1 MVRVNAGSDAGGP
14 DFDAIVVGAGFGG
27 LRMVHEFRRLGLSV
41 RVFEAGTDVGG
52 AWYWNRY
59 PGARTDSESWIY
71 SYYFSEELLAEWDWS
86 QRFPS
91 QDEALRYLQYVA
103 DRFDL
108 RTDITF
114 SVRVTA
120 ATYDEVANV
129 WTVTTGDGDS
139 FTCTYFVSAAGL
151 LTVPYLPGFP
161 GIESFT
167 GQWYFTGRWPK
178 EGVDFAGKKVAVI
191 GAGATAVQIIPIVA
205 SLAAQLHVFQRTP
218 NYVMPARNSPL
229 SSEQRAAIKR
239 DYAQIWART
248 KQQFFGMD
256 INLAGRVMSQTSPAE
271 IARVLEWGW
280 EIGGFRYIFET
291 FDDILVDDTSNE
303 IAAEFVRNKIRN
315 IVHDRAVAELL
326 CPKDHPLGGK
336 RPPLGHFYYE
346 TFNRPNVTLVDVSGD
361 NPITEITP
369 TGIGTRNGHYDADI
383 IVFATGFDALTGSVL
398 QMDIH
403 GRDSVSLRDKWRNGA
418 RTHLGICVDGFPNFF
433 MLSGP
438 QSSFSNSPV
447 VIESAAEWIGAAVTY
462 LHRHGYAAIDPK
474 PEAVQRW
481 RQRVQDLVDV
491 TVVRQGKNSWL
502 LGQNIPGKPQEI
514 LLYTGGLGPYRQDC
528 QTTIDNNFADFDL
541 RKQPDPAIV

>member
-1 MVRVNAGSDAGGP
+1 M
-14 DFDAIVVGAGFGG
+14 
-27 LRMVHEFRRLGLSV
+27 RR
-41 RVFEAGTDVGG
+41 
-52 AWYWNRY
+52 
-59 PGARTDSESWIY
+59 
-71 SYYFSEELLAEWDWS
+71 
-86 QRFPS
+86 
-91 QDEALRYLQYVA
+91 
-103 DRFDL
+103 
-108 RTDITF
+108 DITF
-114 SVRVTA
+114 TVRVTA
-120 ATYDEVANV
+120 ATYDEMTNL
-129 WTVTTGDGDS
+129 WTVSTESGDS
-139 FTCTYFVSAAGL
+139 YTCTYFVSATGL

-161 GIESFT
+161 GIESFQ
-167 GQWYFTGRWPK
+167 GEWHFTGRWPH

-205 SLAAQLHVFQRTP
+205 SLASELNVFQRTP

-229 SSEQRAAIKR
+229 SSEERQAIKR
-239 DYAQIWART
+239 NYAEIWDLT
-248 KQQFFGMD
+248 KNQFFGMD
-256 INLAGRVMSQTSPAE
+256 MRLAGRVMSQTSPQE
-271 IARVLEWGW
+271 IQRILEWGW
-280 EIGGFRYIFET
+280 ETGGFHYLFET
-291 FDDILVDDTSNE
+291 FDDILVNDTSNE
-303 IAAEFVRNKIRN
+303 IAAEFVRSKIRA
-315 IVHDRAVAELL
+315 IVHDPKVAKLL
-326 CPKDHPLGGK
+326 CPNDHPLGGK

-346 TFNRPNVTLVDVSGD
+346 TFNRPNVNLVDVSGD

-369 TGIGTRNGHYDADI
+369 SGIRTRDDVYDADI

-398 QMDIH
+398 QMDIR

-447 VIESAAEWIGAAVTY
+447 VIESAAEWISAA
-462 LHRHGYAAIDPK
+462 LAHMRNNGYAAIDPK

-514 LLYTGGLGPYRQDC
+514 LLYTGGLGLYRQDC
-528 QTTIDNNFADFDL
+528 QNTIENEFTDFEL